1 MGKIVQRFLRVFIMV
16 LMIMSIPFFFKSSVS
31 AATIQVNGL
40 NGDQAI
46 ITDSSG
52 KTVSDTQGLNE
63 YNYYQV
69 KYNWS
74 IPDSVIIKSGDTAQ
88 FTLPSNI
95 RVRSTEAFNITDSQG
110 QVVGRATI
118 KAGSSTGTIAFTNVP
133 STFRYDR
140 HGTLTFYGQGKT
152 VPKTNVNSWMINKG
166 GWVDNKTLDS
176 KGNPTQLYWNVVLN
190 PAGKKLTGVSFTDKP
205 QKGQTIILD
214 SVEVYQVNSSNKLGK
229 KLSPKIT
236 MNADG
241 SMTIDLGDINTP
253 IYIEY
258 KVSLSKNV
266 SNSATTE
273 WKNVGIM
280 NWNGGSS
287 AHTTA
292 FVRHGG
298 SGTEVGYNGSVELHK
313 VDAITK
319 KSLAGA
325 VFDLEN
331 QSGKVLQSNL
341 TTDSNGNLIVKNLK
355 DGNYQFVEVKAPQGY
370 QINSNP
376 IKFTINDSSSNAV
389 SVKIT
394 AENQPLK
401 SSSSKISSSSKK
413 NSGVKSSSS
422 KKSSSSV
429 TASSSSK
436 KSSSIKSSSNSNR
449 VSSKQSSS
457 IKGSSSKAL
466 RSKQSSSSN
475 SLVIS
480 TSSIKKNGSKSHRGV
495 SGWSKNSSS
504 NLSLSQKSLGLRNST
519 ETSSKQGHFSIP
531 NAKSSIESSE
541 VPVEVSSQ
549 KATLVSSA
557 IVVPVPEQGSS
568 SRWTMS
574 SKATLVSKTE
584 NVPTVSSSIV
594 IVSKPS
600 GILNSENGDHGLNS
614 SSASNGTDN
623 RSSKPAMISTVV
635 NNDNLNENNGV
646 SSSRLNQS
654 SSSNV
659 PAFQKAAVKSSS
671 PVPEQGSSSR
681 WTMSSKATLV
691 SKTENVPTVSS
702 SIVIVSKPNGTSNS
716 ENGDHGLNSSSASN
730 ETDNRLSKP
739 AMFSTV
745 VNNDNLN
752 ENNGASSS
760 RSNQPSS
767 PNVPAFQKAAVKS
780 SSSSEVKKNEKILPQ
795 TGEEKEFM
803 DVLSIV
809 GLIMVG
815 GVVGIEIS
823 KHRHN

>member
-1 MGKIVQRFLRVFIMV
+1 MGKIVQRFSRVFIIV
-16 LMIMSIPFFFKSSVS
+16 LMIMGIPFFFKSSVS

-46 ITDSSG
+46 ITDSNG
-52 KTVSDTQGLNE
+52 KTVSDTQRLNE

-110 QVVGRATI
+110 QVVGHAEI
-118 KAGSSTGTIAFTNVP
+118 KAGSTTGTITFTNVP
-133 STFRYDR
+133 STFRYNR
-140 HGTLTFYGQGKT
+140 HGTLTFYGQGKA

-190 PAGKKLTGVSFTDKP
+190 PAGKKLTGVSFIDKP
-205 QKGQTIILD
+205 QKGQTIIPD

-236 MNADG
+236 MNTDG
-241 SMTIDLGDINTP
+241 SMSIEIGNIDTP

-313 VDAITK
+313 VDTITK

-436 KSSSIKSSSNSNR
+436 KSSSVKSSSSLNS

-504 NLSLSQKSLGLRNST
+504 NLSLSQKSSGLRNST

-594 IVSKPS
+594 IVSKP
-600 GILNSENGDHGLNS
+600 
-614 SSASNGTDN
+614 
-623 RSSKPAMISTVV
+623 
-635 NNDNLNENNGV
+635 
-646 SSSRLNQS
+646 
-654 SSSNV
+654 
-659 PAFQKAAVKSSS
+659 
-671 PVPEQGSSSR
+671 
-681 WTMSSKATLV
+681 
-691 SKTENVPTVSS
+691 
-702 SIVIVSKPNGTSNS
+702 NGTSNS

-730 ETDNRLSKP
+730 ETDSRLSKP

>member
-413 NSGVKSSSS
+413 NSSVKSSSS

-504 NLSLSQKSLGLRNST
+504 NLSLSQKSSGLRNST

-541 VPVEVSSQ
+541 VPVEVSS
-549 KATLVSSA
+549 
-557 IVVPVPEQGSS
+557 
-568 SRWTMS
+568 
-574 SKATLVSKTE
+574 
-584 NVPTVSSSIV
+584 
-594 IVSKPS
+594 
-600 GILNSENGDHGLNS
+600 
-614 SSASNGTDN
+614 
-623 RSSKPAMISTVV
+623 
-635 NNDNLNENNGV
+635 
-646 SSSRLNQS
+646 
-654 SSSNV
+654 
-659 PAFQKAAVKSSS
+659 
-671 PVPEQGSSSR
+671 
-681 WTMSSKATLV
+681 
-691 SKTENVPTVSS
+691 
-702 SIVIVSKPNGTSNS
+702 
-716 ENGDHGLNSSSASN
+716 
-730 ETDNRLSKP
+730 
-739 AMFSTV
+739 
-745 VNNDNLN
+745 
-752 ENNGASSS
+752 
-760 RSNQPSS
+760 
-767 PNVPAFQKAAVKS
+767 
-780 SSSSEVKKNEKILPQ
+780 
-795 TGEEKEFM
+795 
-803 DVLSIV
+803 
-809 GLIMVG
+809 
-815 GVVGIEIS
+815 
-823 KHRHN
+823 

>member
-118 KAGSSTGTIAFTNVP
+118 KAGSSTGTIAFINVP

-205 QKGQTIILD
+205 QKGQTIISD

-292 FVRHGG
+292 FARHGG

-480 TSSIKKNGSKSHRGV
+480 ISSIKKNGSKSHRGV
-495 SGWSKNSSS
+495 PGWSKNSSS
-504 NLSLSQKSLGLRNST
+504 NLSLSQKSSGLRNSI
-519 ETSSKQGHFSIP
+519 ETSSKQSHFSIP
-531 NAKSSIESSE
+531 SAKPSIESSE

-549 KATLVSSA
+549 KTTLVSST
-557 IVVPVPEQGSS
+557 IGVPVPEQGSS
-568 SRWTMS
+568 SRWS
-574 SKATLVSKTE
+574 SKSTLVSKTE

-594 IVSKPS
+594 VVSKPNETS
-600 GILNSENGDHGLNS
+600 NSENDDHGLNS
-614 SSASNGTDN
+614 SSAPSGTDD
-623 RSSKPAMISTVV
+623 RSFKPAMVSTVV
-635 NNDNLNENNGV
+635 NNDNLNEN
-646 SSSRLNQS
+646 R
-654 SSSNV
+654 
-659 PAFQKAAVKSSS
+659 
-671 PVPEQGSSSR
+671 
-681 WTMSSKATLV
+681 
-691 SKTENVPTVSS
+691 
-702 SIVIVSKPNGTSNS
+702 
-716 ENGDHGLNSSSASN
+716 SA
-730 ETDNRLSKP
+730 L
-739 AMFSTV
+739 
-745 VNNDNLN
+745 
-752 ENNGASSS
+752 SS

-767 PNVPAFQKAAVKS
+767 SNVPAFQKAAVKS
-780 SSSSEVKKNEKILPQ
+780 SSSSEVKKNGKILPQ
-795 TGEEKEFM
+795 TGEEEFM

>member
-1 MGKIVQRFLRVFIMV
+1 MGKIVQRFSRVFIIV
-16 LMIMSIPFFFKSSVS
+16 LMIMGIPFFFKSSVS

-118 KAGSSTGTIAFTNVP
+118 KAGSSTGTIAFINVP

-205 QKGQTIILD
+205 QKGQTIISD

-504 NLSLSQKSLGLRNST
+504 NLSLSQKSSGLRNST

-594 IVSKPS
+594 IVSKP
-600 GILNSENGDHGLNS
+600 
-614 SSASNGTDN
+614 
-623 RSSKPAMISTVV
+623 
-635 NNDNLNENNGV
+635 
-646 SSSRLNQS
+646 
-654 SSSNV
+654 
-659 PAFQKAAVKSSS
+659 
-671 PVPEQGSSSR
+671 
-681 WTMSSKATLV
+681 
-691 SKTENVPTVSS
+691 
-702 SIVIVSKPNGTSNS
+702 NGTSNS

-730 ETDNRLSKP
+730 ETDSRLSKP

>member
-1 MGKIVQRFLRVFIMV
+1 MIFMGKIVQRFLRVFIMV

-110 QVVGRATI
+110 QVVGRAEI
-118 KAGSSTGTIAFTNVP
+118 KAGSTTGTITFTNVP
-133 STFRYDR
+133 STFRYNR

-241 SMTIDLGDINTP
+241 SMSIEIGNIDTP

-258 KVSLSKNV
+258 KVSLSKDV

-273 WKNVGIM
+273 WENVGIM

-292 FVRHGG
+292 LVRHGG

-313 VDAITK
+313 VDVVTK

-325 VFDLEN
+325 VFDLES
-331 QSGKVLQSNL
+331 QSGKILQSNL

-401 SSSSKISSSSKK
+401 SSPSKISSSSKK

-457 IKGSSSKAL
+457 
-466 RSKQSSSSN
+466 SN
-475 SLVIS
+475 SLVIL

-504 NLSLSQKSLGLRNST
+504 NLSLSQKSSGLRNST

-594 IVSKPS
+594 IVSKP
-600 GILNSENGDHGLNS
+600 
-614 SSASNGTDN
+614 
-623 RSSKPAMISTVV
+623 
-635 NNDNLNENNGV
+635 
-646 SSSRLNQS
+646 
-654 SSSNV
+654 
-659 PAFQKAAVKSSS
+659 
-671 PVPEQGSSSR
+671 
-681 WTMSSKATLV
+681 
-691 SKTENVPTVSS
+691 
-702 SIVIVSKPNGTSNS
+702 NGTSNS

-730 ETDNRLSKP
+730 ETDSRLSKP

>member
-118 KAGSSTGTIAFTNVP
+118 KAGSSTGTIAFINVP

-205 QKGQTIILD
+205 QKGQTIISD

-370 QINSNP
+370 QINSKP

-389 SVKIT
+389 SVKVT
-394 AENQPLK
+394 AKNQPLK

-422 KKSSSSV
+422 KKSSSGV

-549 KATLVSSA
+549 KATLVSST
-557 IVVPVPEQGSS
+557 IGVPVPEHGSS
-568 SRWTMS
+568 SQWTMS
-574 SKATLVSKTE
+574 SKTTLVSRTE
-584 NVPTVSSSIV
+584 NVS
-594 IVSKPS
+594 
-600 GILNSENGDHGLNS
+600 
-614 SSASNGTDN
+614 
-623 RSSKPAMISTVV
+623 
-635 NNDNLNENNGV
+635 
-646 SSSRLNQS
+646 
-654 SSSNV
+654 
-659 PAFQKAAVKSSS
+659 
-671 PVPEQGSSSR
+671 
-681 WTMSSKATLV
+681 
-691 SKTENVPTVSS
+691 TVSS

-716 ENGDHGLNSSSASN
+716 ENNDHGLNSSSAPN
-730 ETDNRLSKP
+730 GTGTDNRSSKP
-739 AMFSTV
+739 AMVSSV
-745 VNNDNLN
+745 I
-752 ENNGASSS
+752 NNGTLSSGVS
-760 RSNQPSS
+760 SNQSTQPYSS
-767 PNVPAFQKAAVKS
+767 NVPAFQKAAVKS
-780 SSSSEVKKNEKILPQ
+780 SSSSKWEKNGKILPQ

>member
-1 MGKIVQRFLRVFIMV
+1 MSKSVQRFSRVFIMLLV
-16 LMIMSIPFFFKSSVS
+16 IMGIPFFFKSSVT
-31 AATIQVNGL
+31 AAKINVEGL
-40 NGDQAI
+40 SGAQA
-46 ITDSSG
+46 
-52 KTVSDTQGLNE
+52 TVSDSNGQVISGNQGLSE

-74 IPDSVIIKSGDTAQ
+74 IPDSVQVKPGDTAQ

-95 RVRSTEAFNITDSQG
+95 RVRSTESFNITDSQG
-110 QVVGRATI
+110 QVVGHAEI
-118 KAGSSTGTIAFTNVP
+118 KAGSTTGTITFTNVP

-166 GWVDNKTLDS
+166 GWVDNKTLNS

-190 PAGKKLTGVSFTDKP
+190 PAGKKLMGVSFTDKP
-205 QKGQTIILD
+205 QKGQTIISN

-389 SVKIT
+389 SVKIA

-504 NLSLSQKSLGLRNST
+504 NLSLSQKSSGLRNST

-594 IVSKPS
+594 IVSKP
-600 GILNSENGDHGLNS
+600 
-614 SSASNGTDN
+614 
-623 RSSKPAMISTVV
+623 
-635 NNDNLNENNGV
+635 
-646 SSSRLNQS
+646 
-654 SSSNV
+654 
-659 PAFQKAAVKSSS
+659 
-671 PVPEQGSSSR
+671 
-681 WTMSSKATLV
+681 
-691 SKTENVPTVSS
+691 
-702 SIVIVSKPNGTSNS
+702 NGTSNS

-730 ETDNRLSKP
+730 ETDSRLSKP

>member
-118 KAGSSTGTIAFTNVP
+118 KAGSSTGTIAFINVP

-205 QKGQTIILD
+205 QKGQTIISD

-504 NLSLSQKSLGLRNST
+504 NLSLSQKSSGLRNST

-594 IVSKPS
+594 IVSKP
-600 GILNSENGDHGLNS
+600 
-614 SSASNGTDN
+614 
-623 RSSKPAMISTVV
+623 
-635 NNDNLNENNGV
+635 
-646 SSSRLNQS
+646 
-654 SSSNV
+654 
-659 PAFQKAAVKSSS
+659 
-671 PVPEQGSSSR
+671 
-681 WTMSSKATLV
+681 
-691 SKTENVPTVSS
+691 
-702 SIVIVSKPNGTSNS
+702 NGTSNS

-730 ETDNRLSKP
+730 ETDSRLSKP

-752 ENNGASSS
+752 ENNGVSSS
-760 RSNQPSS
+760 RSNQSS
-767 PNVPAFQKAAVKS
+767 SSNVPAFQKAMVKS
-780 SSSSEVKKNEKILPQ
+780 LSSSEVKKNEKILPQ

>member
-1 MGKIVQRFLRVFIMV
+1 M
-16 LMIMSIPFFFKSSVS
+16 
-31 AATIQVNGL
+31 
-40 NGDQAI
+40 
-46 ITDSSG
+46 
-52 KTVSDTQGLNE
+52 
-63 YNYYQV
+63 
-69 KYNWS
+69 
-74 IPDSVIIKSGDTAQ
+74 IIKSGDTAQ

-95 RVRSTEAFNITDSQG
+95 RVRSTETFNITDSQG

-205 QKGQTIILD
+205 QKGQTIISD

-273 WKNVGIM
+273 WENVGIM

-287 AHTTA
+287 ARTTA
-292 FVRHGG
+292 LVRHGG

-313 VDAITK
+313 IDAVTK

-325 VFDLEN
+325 VFDLES
-331 QSGKVLQSNL
+331 QSGKRLQSNL
-341 TTDSNGNLIVKNLK
+341 TTDPNGNLTVKNLK

-370 QINSNP
+370 QINSSP

-389 SVKIT
+389 SVKVT

-413 NSGVKSSSS
+413 SSSSS
-422 KKSSSSV
+422 KKSNSSV
-429 TASSSSK
+429 KA
-436 KSSSIKSSSNSNR
+436 SSIKSSSSLNR

-457 IKGSSSKAL
+457 IKGLSSKAL

-504 NLSLSQKSLGLRNST
+504 NLSLSQKSSGLRNST
-519 ETSSKQGHFSIP
+519 ETSSKQGYFSIP

-594 IVSKPS
+594 IVSKP
-600 GILNSENGDHGLNS
+600 
-614 SSASNGTDN
+614 
-623 RSSKPAMISTVV
+623 
-635 NNDNLNENNGV
+635 
-646 SSSRLNQS
+646 
-654 SSSNV
+654 
-659 PAFQKAAVKSSS
+659 
-671 PVPEQGSSSR
+671 
-681 WTMSSKATLV
+681 
-691 SKTENVPTVSS
+691 
-702 SIVIVSKPNGTSNS
+702 NGTSNS

-730 ETDNRLSKP
+730 ETDSRLSKP
-739 AMFSTV
+739 VMFSTV

>member
-1 MGKIVQRFLRVFIMV
+1 MGKIVQRFSRVFIIV
-16 LMIMSIPFFFKSSVS
+16 LMIMGIPFFFKSSVS

-205 QKGQTIILD
+205 QKGQTIISD

-280 NWNGGSS
+280 NWSGGSS

-370 QINSNP
+370 QINSNPP

-594 IVSKPS
+594 IVSKP
-600 GILNSENGDHGLNS
+600 
-614 SSASNGTDN
+614 
-623 RSSKPAMISTVV
+623 
-635 NNDNLNENNGV
+635 
-646 SSSRLNQS
+646 
-654 SSSNV
+654 
-659 PAFQKAAVKSSS
+659 
-671 PVPEQGSSSR
+671 
-681 WTMSSKATLV
+681 
-691 SKTENVPTVSS
+691 
-702 SIVIVSKPNGTSNS
+702 NGTSNS

>member
-205 QKGQTIILD
+205 QKGQTIISD

-401 SSSSKISSSSKK
+401 SSPSKISSSSKK

-504 NLSLSQKSLGLRNST
+504 NLSLSQKSSGLRNST

-594 IVSKPS
+594 IVSKP
-600 GILNSENGDHGLNS
+600 
-614 SSASNGTDN
+614 
-623 RSSKPAMISTVV
+623 
-635 NNDNLNENNGV
+635 
-646 SSSRLNQS
+646 
-654 SSSNV
+654 
-659 PAFQKAAVKSSS
+659 
-671 PVPEQGSSSR
+671 
-681 WTMSSKATLV
+681 
-691 SKTENVPTVSS
+691 
-702 SIVIVSKPNGTSNS
+702 NGTSNS

-730 ETDNRLSKP
+730 ETDSRLSKP

>member
-95 RVRSTEAFNITDSQG
+95 RVRSTETFNITDSQG

-205 QKGQTIILD
+205 QKGQTIISD

-273 WKNVGIM
+273 WENVGIM

-287 AHTTA
+287 ARTTA
-292 FVRHGG
+292 LVRHGG

-313 VDAITK
+313 IDAVTK

-325 VFDLEN
+325 VFDLES
-331 QSGKVLQSNL
+331 QSGKRLQSNL
-341 TTDSNGNLIVKNLK
+341 TTDPNGNLTVKNLK

-370 QINSNP
+370 QINSSP

-389 SVKIT
+389 SVKVT

-413 NSGVKSSSS
+413 SSSSS
-422 KKSSSSV
+422 KKSNSSV
-429 TASSSSK
+429 KA
-436 KSSSIKSSSNSNR
+436 SSIKSSSSLNR

-457 IKGSSSKAL
+457 IKGLSSKAL

-475 SLVIS
+475 SLVIL

-504 NLSLSQKSLGLRNST
+504 NLSLSQKSSGLRNST
-519 ETSSKQGHFSIP
+519 ETSSKQGYFSIP

-594 IVSKPS
+594 IVSKP
-600 GILNSENGDHGLNS
+600 
-614 SSASNGTDN
+614 
-623 RSSKPAMISTVV
+623 
-635 NNDNLNENNGV
+635 
-646 SSSRLNQS
+646 
-654 SSSNV
+654 
-659 PAFQKAAVKSSS
+659 
-671 PVPEQGSSSR
+671 
-681 WTMSSKATLV
+681 
-691 SKTENVPTVSS
+691 
-702 SIVIVSKPNGTSNS
+702 NGTSNS

-730 ETDNRLSKP
+730 ETDSRLSKP
-739 AMFSTV
+739 VMFSTV

>member
-466 RSKQSSSSN
+466 RSKQSSLSN

-504 NLSLSQKSLGLRNST
+504 NLSLSQKSSGLRNST

-557 IVVPVPEQGSS
+557 IVV
-568 SRWTMS
+568 
-574 SKATLVSKTE
+574 
-584 NVPTVSSSIV
+584 
-594 IVSKPS
+594 
-600 GILNSENGDHGLNS
+600 
-614 SSASNGTDN
+614 
-623 RSSKPAMISTVV
+623 
-635 NNDNLNENNGV
+635 
-646 SSSRLNQS
+646 
-654 SSSNV
+654 
-659 PAFQKAAVKSSS
+659 

>member
-1 MGKIVQRFLRVFIMV
+1 MIFMGKIVQRFLRVFIMV

-205 QKGQTIILD
+205 QKGQTIISD

-258 KVSLSKNV
+258 KVSFSKNV

-436 KSSSIKSSSNSNR
+436 KSSSIK
-449 VSSKQSSS
+449 
-457 IKGSSSKAL
+457 GSSSKAL

-549 KATLVSSA
+549 KATLVPSA
-557 IVVPVPEQGSS
+557 IVV
-568 SRWTMS
+568 
-574 SKATLVSKTE
+574 
-584 NVPTVSSSIV
+584 
-594 IVSKPS
+594 
-600 GILNSENGDHGLNS
+600 
-614 SSASNGTDN
+614 
-623 RSSKPAMISTVV
+623 
-635 NNDNLNENNGV
+635 
-646 SSSRLNQS
+646 
-654 SSSNV
+654 
-659 PAFQKAAVKSSS
+659 

-716 ENGDHGLNSSSASN
+716 ENGDHGLNSSSTSN

-760 RSNQPSS
+760 QSNQPSS

>member
-1 MGKIVQRFLRVFIMV
+1 MIFMGKIVQRFLRVFIMV

-205 QKGQTIILD
+205 QKGQTIISD

-401 SSSSKISSSSKK
+401 SSPSKISSSSKK

-475 SLVIS
+475 SLVIL

-504 NLSLSQKSLGLRNST
+504 NLSLSQKSSGLRNST

-594 IVSKPS
+594 IVSKP
-600 GILNSENGDHGLNS
+600 
-614 SSASNGTDN
+614 
-623 RSSKPAMISTVV
+623 
-635 NNDNLNENNGV
+635 
-646 SSSRLNQS
+646 
-654 SSSNV
+654 
-659 PAFQKAAVKSSS
+659 
-671 PVPEQGSSSR
+671 
-681 WTMSSKATLV
+681 
-691 SKTENVPTVSS
+691 
-702 SIVIVSKPNGTSNS
+702 NGTSNS

-730 ETDNRLSKP
+730 ETDSRLSKP

>member
-1 MGKIVQRFLRVFIMV
+1 MGKIVQRFSRVFIIV
-16 LMIMSIPFFFKSSVS
+16 LMIMGIPFFFKSSVS

-46 ITDSSG
+46 ITDSNG
-52 KTVSDTQGLNE
+52 KTVSDTQRLNE

-110 QVVGRATI
+110 QVVGHAEI
-118 KAGSSTGTIAFTNVP
+118 KAGSTTGTITFTNVP
-133 STFRYDR
+133 STFRYNR
-140 HGTLTFYGQGKT
+140 HGTLTFYGQGKA

-190 PAGKKLTGVSFTDKP
+190 PAGKKLTGVSFIDKP
-205 QKGQTIILD
+205 QKGQTIIPD

-236 MNADG
+236 MNTDG
-241 SMTIDLGDINTP
+241 SMSIEIGNIDTP

-313 VDAITK
+313 VDTITK

-413 NSGVKSSSS
+413 NSSVKSSSS

-504 NLSLSQKSLGLRNST
+504 NLSLSQKSSGLRNST

-594 IVSKPS
+594 IVSKP
-600 GILNSENGDHGLNS
+600 
-614 SSASNGTDN
+614 
-623 RSSKPAMISTVV
+623 
-635 NNDNLNENNGV
+635 
-646 SSSRLNQS
+646 
-654 SSSNV
+654 
-659 PAFQKAAVKSSS
+659 
-671 PVPEQGSSSR
+671 
-681 WTMSSKATLV
+681 
-691 SKTENVPTVSS
+691 
-702 SIVIVSKPNGTSNS
+702 NGTSNS

-730 ETDNRLSKP
+730 ETDSRLSKP

>member
-1 MGKIVQRFLRVFIMV
+1 MGKVVQRFSRVFIMV
-16 LMIMSIPFFFKSSVS
+16 LMIMGIPFFFKSSVS

-95 RVRSTEAFNITDSQG
+95 RVRSTESFNITDSQG
-110 QVVGRATI
+110 QVVGHAEI
-118 KAGSSTGTIAFTNVP
+118 KAGSTTGTITFTNVP
-133 STFRYDR
+133 STFRYNR
-140 HGTLTFYGQGKT
+140 HGTLTFYGQGKA

-190 PAGKKLTGVSFTDKP
+190 PAGKKLMGVSFTDKP
-205 QKGQTIILD
+205 QKGQTIISN

-389 SVKIT
+389 SVKIA

-504 NLSLSQKSLGLRNST
+504 NLSLSQKSSGLRNST

-594 IVSKPS
+594 IVSKP
-600 GILNSENGDHGLNS
+600 
-614 SSASNGTDN
+614 
-623 RSSKPAMISTVV
+623 
-635 NNDNLNENNGV
+635 
-646 SSSRLNQS
+646 
-654 SSSNV
+654 
-659 PAFQKAAVKSSS
+659 
-671 PVPEQGSSSR
+671 
-681 WTMSSKATLV
+681 
-691 SKTENVPTVSS
+691 
-702 SIVIVSKPNGTSNS
+702 NGTSNS

-730 ETDNRLSKP
+730 ETDSRLSKP

>member
-1 MGKIVQRFLRVFIMV
+1 M
-16 LMIMSIPFFFKSSVS
+16 
-31 AATIQVNGL
+31 
-40 NGDQAI
+40 
-46 ITDSSG
+46 
-52 KTVSDTQGLNE
+52 
-63 YNYYQV
+63 

-176 KGNPTQLYWNVVLN
+176 KGNLTQLYWNVVLN

-205 QKGQTIILD
+205 QKGQTIISD

-504 NLSLSQKSLGLRNST
+504 NLSLSQKSSGLRNST

-594 IVSKPS
+594 IVSKP
-600 GILNSENGDHGLNS
+600 
-614 SSASNGTDN
+614 
-623 RSSKPAMISTVV
+623 
-635 NNDNLNENNGV
+635 
-646 SSSRLNQS
+646 
-654 SSSNV
+654 
-659 PAFQKAAVKSSS
+659 
-671 PVPEQGSSSR
+671 
-681 WTMSSKATLV
+681 
-691 SKTENVPTVSS
+691 
-702 SIVIVSKPNGTSNS
+702 NGTSNS

-730 ETDNRLSKP
+730 ETDSRLSKP

-767 PNVPAFQKAAVKS
+767 PNVPAFKKQRLNHQVHQK
-780 SSSSEVKKNEKILPQ
+780 
-795 TGEEKEFM
+795 
-803 DVLSIV
+803 
-809 GLIMVG
+809 
-815 GVVGIEIS
+815 
-823 KHRHN
+823 

>member
-401 SSSSKISSSSKK
+401 SSPSKISSSSKK

-457 IKGSSSKAL
+457 
-466 RSKQSSSSN
+466 SN
-475 SLVIS
+475 SLVIL

-504 NLSLSQKSLGLRNST
+504 NLSLSQKSSGLRNST

-594 IVSKPS
+594 IVSKP
-600 GILNSENGDHGLNS
+600 
-614 SSASNGTDN
+614 
-623 RSSKPAMISTVV
+623 
-635 NNDNLNENNGV
+635 
-646 SSSRLNQS
+646 
-654 SSSNV
+654 
-659 PAFQKAAVKSSS
+659 
-671 PVPEQGSSSR
+671 
-681 WTMSSKATLV
+681 
-691 SKTENVPTVSS
+691 
-702 SIVIVSKPNGTSNS
+702 NGTSNS

-730 ETDNRLSKP
+730 ETDSRLSKP

>member
-1 MGKIVQRFLRVFIMV
+1 MGKVVQRFSRVFIMV
-16 LMIMSIPFFFKSSVS
+16 LMIMGIPFFFKSSVS

-110 QVVGRATI
+110 QVVGHAEI
-118 KAGSSTGTIAFTNVP
+118 KAGSTTGTITFTNVP
-133 STFRYDR
+133 STFRYNR
-140 HGTLTFYGQGKT
+140 HGTLTFYGQGKA

-205 QKGQTIILD
+205 QKGQTIIPN
-214 SVEVYQVNSSNKLGK
+214 SIEVYQVNSSNKLGK

-241 SMTIDLGDINTP
+241 SMSIEIGNIDTP

-313 VDAITK
+313 VDTITK

-504 NLSLSQKSLGLRNST
+504 NLSLSQKSSGLRNST

-557 IVVPVPEQGSS
+557 IVV
-568 SRWTMS
+568 
-574 SKATLVSKTE
+574 
-584 NVPTVSSSIV
+584 
-594 IVSKPS
+594 
-600 GILNSENGDHGLNS
+600 
-614 SSASNGTDN
+614 
-623 RSSKPAMISTVV
+623 
-635 NNDNLNENNGV
+635 
-646 SSSRLNQS
+646 
-654 SSSNV
+654 
-659 PAFQKAAVKSSS
+659 

>member
-1 MGKIVQRFLRVFIMV
+1 MV

-118 KAGSSTGTIAFTNVP
+118 KAGSSTGTIAFINVP

-205 QKGQTIILD
+205 QKGQTIISD

-504 NLSLSQKSLGLRNST
+504 NLSLSQKSSGLRNST

-594 IVSKPS
+594 IVSKP
-600 GILNSENGDHGLNS
+600 
-614 SSASNGTDN
+614 
-623 RSSKPAMISTVV
+623 
-635 NNDNLNENNGV
+635 
-646 SSSRLNQS
+646 
-654 SSSNV
+654 
-659 PAFQKAAVKSSS
+659 
-671 PVPEQGSSSR
+671 
-681 WTMSSKATLV
+681 
-691 SKTENVPTVSS
+691 
-702 SIVIVSKPNGTSNS
+702 NGTSNS

-730 ETDNRLSKP
+730 ETDSRLSKP

>member
-46 ITDSSG
+46 ITDSNG
-52 KTVSDTQGLNE
+52 KTVSDTQRLNE

-110 QVVGRATI
+110 QVVGHAEI
-118 KAGSSTGTIAFTNVP
+118 KAGSTTGTITFTNVP

-205 QKGQTIILD
+205 QKGQTIISD

-422 KKSSSSV
+422 KKLSSSV

-594 IVSKPS
+594 IVSKP
-600 GILNSENGDHGLNS
+600 
-614 SSASNGTDN
+614 
-623 RSSKPAMISTVV
+623 
-635 NNDNLNENNGV
+635 
-646 SSSRLNQS
+646 
-654 SSSNV
+654 
-659 PAFQKAAVKSSS
+659 
-671 PVPEQGSSSR
+671 
-681 WTMSSKATLV
+681 
-691 SKTENVPTVSS
+691 
-702 SIVIVSKPNGTSNS
+702 NGTSNS

-730 ETDNRLSKP
+730 ETDSRLSKP

>member
-1 MGKIVQRFLRVFIMV
+1 MGKVVQRFSRVFIMV
-16 LMIMSIPFFFKSSVS
+16 LMIMGIPFFFKSSVS

-95 RVRSTEAFNITDSQG
+95 RVRSTETFNITDSQG

-413 NSGVKSSSS
+413 NSGVKSSSP

-504 NLSLSQKSLGLRNST
+504 NLSLSQKSSGLRNST

-594 IVSKPS
+594 IVSKP
-600 GILNSENGDHGLNS
+600 
-614 SSASNGTDN
+614 
-623 RSSKPAMISTVV
+623 
-635 NNDNLNENNGV
+635 
-646 SSSRLNQS
+646 
-654 SSSNV
+654 
-659 PAFQKAAVKSSS
+659 
-671 PVPEQGSSSR
+671 
-681 WTMSSKATLV
+681 
-691 SKTENVPTVSS
+691 
-702 SIVIVSKPNGTSNS
+702 NGTSNS

-730 ETDNRLSKP
+730 ETDSRLSKP

>member
-214 SVEVYQVNSSNKLGK
+214 SVEVYQVNSSNKLGT

-376 IKFTINDSSSNAV
+376 IKFTINDSC
-389 SVKIT
+389 
-394 AENQPLK
+394 PML
-401 SSSSKISSSSKK
+401 
-413 NSGVKSSSS
+413 
-422 KKSSSSV
+422 
-429 TASSSSK
+429 
-436 KSSSIKSSSNSNR
+436 
-449 VSSKQSSS
+449 
-457 IKGSSSKAL
+457 
-466 RSKQSSSSN
+466 
-475 SLVIS
+475 
-480 TSSIKKNGSKSHRGV
+480 
-495 SGWSKNSSS
+495 
-504 NLSLSQKSLGLRNST
+504 
-519 ETSSKQGHFSIP
+519 
-531 NAKSSIESSE
+531 
-541 VPVEVSSQ
+541 
-549 KATLVSSA
+549 
-557 IVVPVPEQGSS
+557 
-568 SRWTMS
+568 
-574 SKATLVSKTE
+574 
-584 NVPTVSSSIV
+584 
-594 IVSKPS
+594 
-600 GILNSENGDHGLNS
+600 
-614 SSASNGTDN
+614 
-623 RSSKPAMISTVV
+623 
-635 NNDNLNENNGV
+635 
-646 SSSRLNQS
+646 
-654 SSSNV
+654 
-659 PAFQKAAVKSSS
+659 FQ
-671 PVPEQGSSSR
+671 
-681 WTMSSKATLV
+681 
-691 SKTENVPTVSS
+691 
-702 SIVIVSKPNGTSNS
+702 
-716 ENGDHGLNSSSASN
+716 
-730 ETDNRLSKP
+730 
-739 AMFSTV
+739 
-745 VNNDNLN
+745 
-752 ENNGASSS
+752 
-760 RSNQPSS
+760 
-767 PNVPAFQKAAVKS
+767 
-780 SSSSEVKKNEKILPQ
+780 
-795 TGEEKEFM
+795 
-803 DVLSIV
+803 
-809 GLIMVG
+809 
-815 GVVGIEIS
+815 
-823 KHRHN
+823 

>member
-475 SLVIS
+475 SLVIL

-504 NLSLSQKSLGLRNST
+504 NLSLSQKSSGLRNST

-594 IVSKPS
+594 IVSKP
-600 GILNSENGDHGLNS
+600 
-614 SSASNGTDN
+614 
-623 RSSKPAMISTVV
+623 
-635 NNDNLNENNGV
+635 
-646 SSSRLNQS
+646 
-654 SSSNV
+654 
-659 PAFQKAAVKSSS
+659 
-671 PVPEQGSSSR
+671 
-681 WTMSSKATLV
+681 
-691 SKTENVPTVSS
+691 
-702 SIVIVSKPNGTSNS
+702 NGTSNS

-730 ETDNRLSKP
+730 ETDSRLSKP

>member
-205 QKGQTIILD
+205 QKGQTIISD

-504 NLSLSQKSLGLRNST
+504 NLSLSQKSSGLRNST

-594 IVSKPS
+594 IVSKP
-600 GILNSENGDHGLNS
+600 
-614 SSASNGTDN
+614 
-623 RSSKPAMISTVV
+623 
-635 NNDNLNENNGV
+635 
-646 SSSRLNQS
+646 
-654 SSSNV
+654 
-659 PAFQKAAVKSSS
+659 
-671 PVPEQGSSSR
+671 
-681 WTMSSKATLV
+681 
-691 SKTENVPTVSS
+691 
-702 SIVIVSKPNGTSNS
+702 NGTSNS

-730 ETDNRLSKP
+730 ETDSRLSKP

>member
-1 MGKIVQRFLRVFIMV
+1 MIFMGKIVQRFLRVFIMV

-422 KKSSSSV
+422 KKLSSSV

-495 SGWSKNSSS
+495 PGWSKDSSS
-504 NLSLSQKSLGLRNST
+504 NLSLSQKSSGLRNSI
-519 ETSSKQGHFSIP
+519 ETSSKQSHFSVP
-531 NAKSSIESSE
+531 NAKPSIESSE

-549 KATLVSSA
+549 KATLVSST
-557 IVVPVPEQGSS
+557 IGVPVPEHGSS
-568 SRWTMS
+568 SQWTMS
-574 SKATLVSKTE
+574 SKTTLVSRTE
-584 NVPTVSSSIV
+584 NVSTVSSSIV
-594 IVSKPS
+594 
-600 GILNSENGDHGLNS
+600 
-614 SSASNGTDN
+614 T
-623 RSSKPAMISTVV
+623 
-635 NNDNLNENNGV
+635 
-646 SSSRLNQS
+646 
-654 SSSNV
+654 
-659 PAFQKAAVKSSS
+659 
-671 PVPEQGSSSR
+671 
-681 WTMSSKATLV
+681 
-691 SKTENVPTVSS
+691 
-702 SIVIVSKPNGTSNS
+702 VSKPNGTLNS
-716 ENGDHGLNSSSASN
+716 ENDDHGLNSSSASN
-730 ETDNRLSKP
+730 ETDSRLSKP
-739 AMFSTV
+739 VMFSTV

-767 PNVPAFQKAAVKS
+767 PNVPAFQKAPVKS

-795 TGEEKEFM
+795 TGEEKGFM

>member
-205 QKGQTIILD
+205 QKGQTIISD

-394 AENQPLK
+394 AENQSLK

-475 SLVIS
+475 SLVIL

-504 NLSLSQKSLGLRNST
+504 NLSLSQKSSGLRNST

-594 IVSKPS
+594 IVSKP
-600 GILNSENGDHGLNS
+600 
-614 SSASNGTDN
+614 
-623 RSSKPAMISTVV
+623 
-635 NNDNLNENNGV
+635 
-646 SSSRLNQS
+646 
-654 SSSNV
+654 
-659 PAFQKAAVKSSS
+659 
-671 PVPEQGSSSR
+671 
-681 WTMSSKATLV
+681 
-691 SKTENVPTVSS
+691 
-702 SIVIVSKPNGTSNS
+702 NGTSNS

-730 ETDNRLSKP
+730 ETDSRLSKP

>member
-118 KAGSSTGTIAFTNVP
+118 KAGSSTGTIAFINVP

-205 QKGQTIILD
+205 QKGQTIISD

-258 KVSLSKNV
+258 KVSFSKNV

-504 NLSLSQKSLGLRNST
+504 NLSLSQKSSGLRNST

-594 IVSKPS
+594 IVSKP
-600 GILNSENGDHGLNS
+600 
-614 SSASNGTDN
+614 
-623 RSSKPAMISTVV
+623 
-635 NNDNLNENNGV
+635 
-646 SSSRLNQS
+646 
-654 SSSNV
+654 
-659 PAFQKAAVKSSS
+659 
-671 PVPEQGSSSR
+671 
-681 WTMSSKATLV
+681 
-691 SKTENVPTVSS
+691 
-702 SIVIVSKPNGTSNS
+702 NGTSNS

-730 ETDNRLSKP
+730 ETDSRLSKP

>member
-422 KKSSSSV
+422 KKLSSSV

-495 SGWSKNSSS
+495 PGWSKDSSS
-504 NLSLSQKSLGLRNST
+504 NLSLSQKSSGLRNSI
-519 ETSSKQGHFSIP
+519 ETSSKQSHFSVP
-531 NAKSSIESSE
+531 NAKPSIESSE

-549 KATLVSSA
+549 KATLVSST
-557 IVVPVPEQGSS
+557 IGVPVPEHGSS
-568 SRWTMS
+568 SQWTMS
-574 SKATLVSKTE
+574 SKTTLVSRTE
-584 NVPTVSSSIV
+584 NVSTVSSSIV
-594 IVSKPS
+594 
-600 GILNSENGDHGLNS
+600 
-614 SSASNGTDN
+614 T
-623 RSSKPAMISTVV
+623 
-635 NNDNLNENNGV
+635 
-646 SSSRLNQS
+646 
-654 SSSNV
+654 
-659 PAFQKAAVKSSS
+659 
-671 PVPEQGSSSR
+671 
-681 WTMSSKATLV
+681 
-691 SKTENVPTVSS
+691 
-702 SIVIVSKPNGTSNS
+702 VSKPNGTLNS
-716 ENGDHGLNSSSASN
+716 ENDDHGLNSSSASN
-730 ETDNRLSKP
+730 ETDSRLSKP
-739 AMFSTV
+739 VMFSTV

-767 PNVPAFQKAAVKS
+767 PNVPAFQKAPVKS

-795 TGEEKEFM
+795 TGEEKGFM

>member
-118 KAGSSTGTIAFTNVP
+118 KAGSSTGTIAFINVP

-504 NLSLSQKSLGLRNST
+504 NLSLSQKSSGLRNST

-557 IVVPVPEQGSS
+557 IVV
-568 SRWTMS
+568 
-574 SKATLVSKTE
+574 
-584 NVPTVSSSIV
+584 
-594 IVSKPS
+594 
-600 GILNSENGDHGLNS
+600 
-614 SSASNGTDN
+614 
-623 RSSKPAMISTVV
+623 
-635 NNDNLNENNGV
+635 
-646 SSSRLNQS
+646 
-654 SSSNV
+654 
-659 PAFQKAAVKSSS
+659 

>member
-1 MGKIVQRFLRVFIMV
+1 MIFMGKIVQRFLRVFIMV

-205 QKGQTIILD
+205 QKGQTIISD

-394 AENQPLK
+394 AENQSLK

-475 SLVIS
+475 SLVIL

-504 NLSLSQKSLGLRNST
+504 NLSLSQKSSGLRNST

-594 IVSKPS
+594 IVSKP
-600 GILNSENGDHGLNS
+600 
-614 SSASNGTDN
+614 
-623 RSSKPAMISTVV
+623 
-635 NNDNLNENNGV
+635 
-646 SSSRLNQS
+646 
-654 SSSNV
+654 
-659 PAFQKAAVKSSS
+659 
-671 PVPEQGSSSR
+671 
-681 WTMSSKATLV
+681 
-691 SKTENVPTVSS
+691 
-702 SIVIVSKPNGTSNS
+702 NGTSNS

-730 ETDNRLSKP
+730 ETDSRLSKP

>member
-1 MGKIVQRFLRVFIMV
+1 MV

-118 KAGSSTGTIAFTNVP
+118 KAGSSTGTIAFINVP

-205 QKGQTIILD
+205 QKGQTIISD

-504 NLSLSQKSLGLRNST
+504 NLSLSQKSSGLRNST

-594 IVSKPS
+594 IVSKP
-600 GILNSENGDHGLNS
+600 
-614 SSASNGTDN
+614 
-623 RSSKPAMISTVV
+623 
-635 NNDNLNENNGV
+635 
-646 SSSRLNQS
+646 
-654 SSSNV
+654 
-659 PAFQKAAVKSSS
+659 
-671 PVPEQGSSSR
+671 
-681 WTMSSKATLV
+681 
-691 SKTENVPTVSS
+691 
-702 SIVIVSKPNGTSNS
+702 NGTSNS

-730 ETDNRLSKP
+730 ETDSRLSKP

-752 ENNGASSS
+752 ENNGVSSS
-760 RSNQPSS
+760 RSNQSS
-767 PNVPAFQKAAVKS
+767 SSNVPAFQKAMVKS
-780 SSSSEVKKNEKILPQ
+780 LSSSEVKKNEKILPQ

>member
-1 MGKIVQRFLRVFIMV
+1 MGKIVQRFSRVFIIV
-16 LMIMSIPFFFKSSVS
+16 LMIMGIPFFFKSSVS

-46 ITDSSG
+46 ITDSNG
-52 KTVSDTQGLNE
+52 KTVSDTQRLNE

-110 QVVGRATI
+110 QVVGHAEI
-118 KAGSSTGTIAFTNVP
+118 KAGSTTGTITFTNVP
-133 STFRYDR
+133 STFRHNR
-140 HGTLTFYGQGKT
+140 HGTLTFYGQGKA

-190 PAGKKLTGVSFTDKP
+190 PAGKKLTGVSFIDKP
-205 QKGQTIILD
+205 QKGQTIIPD

-236 MNADG
+236 MNTDG
-241 SMTIDLGDINTP
+241 SMSIEIGNIDTP

-313 VDAITK
+313 VDTITK

-504 NLSLSQKSLGLRNST
+504 NLSLSQKSSGLRNST

-594 IVSKPS
+594 IVSKP
-600 GILNSENGDHGLNS
+600 
-614 SSASNGTDN
+614 
-623 RSSKPAMISTVV
+623 
-635 NNDNLNENNGV
+635 
-646 SSSRLNQS
+646 
-654 SSSNV
+654 
-659 PAFQKAAVKSSS
+659 
-671 PVPEQGSSSR
+671 
-681 WTMSSKATLV
+681 
-691 SKTENVPTVSS
+691 
-702 SIVIVSKPNGTSNS
+702 NGTSNS

-730 ETDNRLSKP
+730 ETDSRLSKP

>member
-205 QKGQTIILD
+205 QKGQTIISD

-258 KVSLSKNV
+258 KVSFSKNV

-594 IVSKPS
+594 IVSKP
-600 GILNSENGDHGLNS
+600 
-614 SSASNGTDN
+614 
-623 RSSKPAMISTVV
+623 
-635 NNDNLNENNGV
+635 
-646 SSSRLNQS
+646 
-654 SSSNV
+654 
-659 PAFQKAAVKSSS
+659 
-671 PVPEQGSSSR
+671 
-681 WTMSSKATLV
+681 
-691 SKTENVPTVSS
+691 
-702 SIVIVSKPNGTSNS
+702 NGTSNS

>member
-401 SSSSKISSSSKK
+401 SSPSKISSSSKK

-475 SLVIS
+475 SLVIL

-504 NLSLSQKSLGLRNST
+504 NLSLSQKSSGLRNST

-594 IVSKPS
+594 IVSKP
-600 GILNSENGDHGLNS
+600 
-614 SSASNGTDN
+614 
-623 RSSKPAMISTVV
+623 
-635 NNDNLNENNGV
+635 
-646 SSSRLNQS
+646 
-654 SSSNV
+654 
-659 PAFQKAAVKSSS
+659 
-671 PVPEQGSSSR
+671 
-681 WTMSSKATLV
+681 
-691 SKTENVPTVSS
+691 
-702 SIVIVSKPNGTSNS
+702 NGTSNS

-730 ETDNRLSKP
+730 ETDSRLSKP

>member
-1 MGKIVQRFLRVFIMV
+1 MV

-118 KAGSSTGTIAFTNVP
+118 KAGSSTGTIAFINVP

-205 QKGQTIILD
+205 QKGQTIISD

-258 KVSLSKNV
+258 KVSFSKNV

-504 NLSLSQKSLGLRNST
+504 NLSLSQKSSGLRNST

-594 IVSKPS
+594 IVSKP
-600 GILNSENGDHGLNS
+600 
-614 SSASNGTDN
+614 
-623 RSSKPAMISTVV
+623 
-635 NNDNLNENNGV
+635 
-646 SSSRLNQS
+646 
-654 SSSNV
+654 
-659 PAFQKAAVKSSS
+659 
-671 PVPEQGSSSR
+671 
-681 WTMSSKATLV
+681 
-691 SKTENVPTVSS
+691 
-702 SIVIVSKPNGTSNS
+702 NGTSNS

-730 ETDNRLSKP
+730 ETDSRLSKP